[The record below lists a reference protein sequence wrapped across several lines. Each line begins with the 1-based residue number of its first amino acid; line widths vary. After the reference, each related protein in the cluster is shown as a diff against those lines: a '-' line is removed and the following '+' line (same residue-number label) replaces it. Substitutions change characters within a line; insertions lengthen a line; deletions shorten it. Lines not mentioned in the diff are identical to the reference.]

1 VATIETMIHKK
12 EKAIMGPIEFYYVTK
27 DEQDLLETIGLL
39 LQAKNIGNIIN
50 LVKRNQQKMKW
61 SDDDVMI

>member
-1 VATIETMIHKK
+1 
-12 EKAIMGPIEFYYVTK
+12 MGPIEFYYVTK